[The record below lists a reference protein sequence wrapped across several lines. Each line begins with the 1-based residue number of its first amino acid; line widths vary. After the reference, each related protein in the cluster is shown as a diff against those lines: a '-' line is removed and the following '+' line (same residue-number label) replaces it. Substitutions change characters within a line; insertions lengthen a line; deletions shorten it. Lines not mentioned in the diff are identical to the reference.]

1 MNADKMSAMK
11 TFTVRELDREPTAV
25 LNACDREG
33 AVRIRRRNGRT
44 YTMRPD
50 ARPDKITALPDIR
63 ARLTKT
69 FPKSLTP
76 EQTRRVDRLLAG
88 E

>member
-1 MNADKMSAMK
+1 MK
-11 TFTVRELDREPTAV
+11 TFTVRDLDREPAAV

-50 ARPDKITALPDIR
+50 MGPERITALPDFR
-63 ARLTKT
+63 ARIERI
-69 FPKSLTP
+69 FPRPFTA
-76 EQTRRVDRLLAG
+76 EQTRRADKLVAG

>member
-1 MNADKMSAMK
+1 MNADKMSVMK
-11 TFTVRELDREPTAV
+11 TFTVRELDREPGAV
-25 LNACDREG
+25 LDACDREG

-50 ARPDKITALPDIR
+50 TGPDRILGVPDIR
-63 ARLTKT
+63 ARLTRT
-69 FPKSLTP
+69 FPKFLTP
-76 EQTRRVDRLLAG
+76 EQTRRADRLLAG